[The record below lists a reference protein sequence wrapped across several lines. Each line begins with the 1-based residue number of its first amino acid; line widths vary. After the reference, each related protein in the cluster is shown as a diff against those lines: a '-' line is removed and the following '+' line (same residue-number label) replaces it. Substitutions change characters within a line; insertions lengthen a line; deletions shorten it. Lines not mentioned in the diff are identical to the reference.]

1 MALEWSTARV
11 VGSGGMGV
19 VYEAWDRQLERRV
32 ALKVLHAHLT
42 ADPAHRDRLLQEA
55 RMAARVEHPN
65 VVRVYAVHAEDEGLA
80 VEMEFIEGT
89 PLHGLLGGRQMS
101 PSQAADLMRQVLEA
115 LAACH
120 EKGVVHGD
128 LKPSNL
134 MVTAS
139 GRVVLTDFGIARAI
153 LYGEG
158 TATPSVSLSA
168 PIWATPQYCPPEA
181 WDGARPSPAWD
192 LYALGVVMHEAL
204 AGCLPFD
211 AQTPAALMRAK
222 LEGRES
228 KVSAARSDIS
238 PALATLVDS
247 LMATHPEQRPV
258 SARTAL
264 AQLLATPEAKS
275 PPPITQPLE
284 HTPRKTAESRKPA
297 PARTLPGFPGLPGLS
312 PTPPTAE
319 LRVGRWLWL
328 GAGCVLGIAIAAGLL
343 WNRAPSKAPATE
355 LTTPAVG
362 ERGTI
367 LDLVTVGSTAY
378 FTYDDGVR
386 GRELWYARPSGE
398 IDLIADIN
406 PGEPSSNPSNI
417 RARGTGALFFAATT
431 NTAGR
436 EPWIV
441 TRSDSKHTAW
451 MIRDVFPGTGSSNPL
466 PVGAWGETM
475 MFYATTLQAGTE
487 LWVSNSKAE
496 QTSLLADLN
505 PKDGSSR
512 PTNPRFLADEEGLW
526 FLASDQYW
534 RLFRYEHAT
543 GETKELAHVVE
554 QVGELARVGQKL
566 LFAMLDTQYG
576 NELWVSGLESGT
588 LSLFKDINP
597 GILHGDPQQFFVW
610 KDRLYFQATTQN
622 DGAELW
628 VSDGTEAGTRLLCNI
643 ASGAESSYPFGFV
656 ATDKL
661 LFFRA
666 KNIASGQE
674 IFVTDGTE
682 AGTRLACDV
691 RAGAEGSTPYSL
703 AVVGKY
709 LFFTAEDGAH
719 GEELWALDIERLG
732 DPTAL
737 PHLVE
742 DLWPG
747 PTGAEPHNLSVTS
760 EGKAFFACKLPDGE
774 RIYRL
779 EVDETGWHLTPYPKL
794 PLHAGER
801 P

>member
-42 ADPAHRDRLLQEA
+42 ADPAHRDRLLLEA

-101 PSQAADLMRQVLEA
+101 PTQAADLMRQVLEA

-139 GRVVLTDFGIARAI
+139 GRVSLTDFGIARAI

-284 HTPRKTAESRKPA
+284 HTPRKTVESRKPA

-328 GAGCVLGIAIAAGLL
+328 GAGCVLGIAVAVAML
-343 WNRAPSKAPATE
+343 RKPESPPAE
-355 LTTPAVG
+355 VPEVTPAIG
-362 ERGTI
+362 EPGAI
-367 LDLVTVGSTAY
+367 LNLLTAGDSAY
-378 FTYDDGVR
+378 FTYDDGTR
-386 GRELWYARPSGE
+386 GRELWYARPTGE
-398 IDLIADIN
+398 IDIIADIN
-406 PGEPSSNPSNI
+406 PGESSSNPSDIKVRNKQSI
-417 RARGTGALFFAATT
+417 FFAATT
-431 NTAGR
+431 DAAGR
-436 EPWIV
+436 EPWMV
-441 TRSDSKHTAW
+441 MRASNSHSAW
-451 MIRDVFPGTGSSNPL
+451 MIKDVFPGAGSSNPL
-466 PVGAWGETM
+466 PLGAWGETM
-475 MFYATTLQAGTE
+475 AFYATTLQAGTE
-487 LWVSNSKAE
+487 VWVSNSKEE
-496 QTSLLADLN
+496 QTSMLVDLN
-505 PKDGSSR
+505 PGDLNSK
-512 PTNPRFLADEEGLW
+512 PPNPRTLADATGMYM
-526 FLASDQYW
+526 LASNQFWQLVRYDHERGEV
-534 RLFRYEHAT
+534 RLLAQVT
-543 GETKELAHVVE
+543 QDLGEMAQL
-554 QVGELARVGQKL
+554 GRKL
-566 LFAMLDTQYG
+566 LLEFVDAEHG
-576 NELWVSGLESGT
+576 NELWGLDLDTGN
-588 LSLFKDINP
+588 LSLLKDINP
-597 GILHGDPQQFFVW
+597 GRLHSDPQQFFVW
-610 KDRLYFQATTQN
+610 KDRMYFRATTQL
-622 DGAELW
+622 DGGELW
-628 VSDGTEAGTRLLCNI
+628 VSDGTDAGTHMLCNI
-643 ASGAESSYPFGFV
+643 SPGTDSSDPFGFV
-656 ATDKL
+656 PADNL
-661 LFFRA
+661 LFFRGRNA
-666 KNIASGQE
+666 GAGQE

-691 RAGAEGSTPYSL
+691 RAGSDDSTPYSL
-703 AVVGKY
+703 AVLGKF
-709 LFFTAEDGAH
+709 LFFTADDGAH

-732 DPTAL
+732 DPTVL
-737 PHLVE
+737 PQLVA

-747 PTGAEPHNLSVTS
+747 PQGAEPHNLSVTS

-779 EVDETGWHLTPYPKL
+779 EVHGGEWQLTQYSKL
-794 PLHAGER
+794 PFRER
-801 P
+801 DKQ

>member
-65 VVRVYAVHAEDEGLA
+65 VVRIYAVHAEEEGLA
-80 VEMEFIEGT
+80 VEMEFVDGT

-101 PSQAADLMRQVLEA
+101 PTQAADLMRQVLEA
-115 LAACH
+115 LGACH

-139 GRVVLTDFGIARAI
+139 GRVLLTDFGIARAI

-192 LYALGVVMHEAL
+192 LYALGVLMHEAL
-204 AGCLPFD
+204 AGRLPFD

-228 KVSAARSDIS
+228 HIRDARDDIS
-238 PALATLVDS
+238 PALAALVDG
-247 LMATHPEQRPV
+247 LMATATERRPQ
-258 SARTAL
+258 SARAAL
-264 AQLLATPEAKS
+264 ALLHATPEAMA

-284 HTPRKTAESRKPA
+284 HTPKKPTETRKPA

-319 LRVGRWLWL
+319 LRLGRWLWL
-328 GAGCVLGIAIAAGLL
+328 GAGCVLGIAVAVAMLRNAG
-343 WNRAPSKAPATE
+343 PPPAGTPVA
-355 LTTPAVG
+355 TPAVG
-362 ERGTI
+362 EPGTI
-367 LDLVTVGSTAY
+367 LDLMTSGDVAY
-378 FTYDDGVR
+378 FTYDDGIR
-386 GRELWYARPSGE
+386 GRELWYARPTGE
-398 IDLIADIN
+398 IDIIADIN
-406 PGEPSSNPSNI
+406 PGASSSNPSDI
-417 RARGTGALFFAATT
+417 KSRMRPGIFFAATT
-431 NTAGR
+431 DAAGR

-441 TRSDSKHTAW
+441 TRTSNSHSAW
-451 MIRDVFPGTGSSNPL
+451 MIKDVFPGTGSSNPI
-466 PVGAWGETM
+466 PVGAWGETVA
-475 MFYATTLQAGTE
+475 FYATTLQAGTE
-487 LWVSNSKAE
+487 LWVSNSNVE
-496 QTSLLADLN
+496 QTSLLADIVAG
-505 PKDGSSR
+505 DGTSKPS
-512 PTNPRFLADEEGLW
+512 NPRTLLDEAGMY
-526 FLASDQYW
+526 FIASSQSW
-534 RLFRYEHAT
+534 HLFRYEHAT
-543 GETKELAHVVE
+543 GATHKLSRVPQ
-554 QVGELARVGQKL
+554 QVGEMAL
-566 LFAMLDTQYG
+566 LNGNVLVSIVDKEYG
-576 NELWVSGLESGT
+576 NELWIYDKERGT
-588 LSLFKDINP
+588 LDLLRDINP
-597 GILHGDPQQFFVW
+597 GGLHSDPQQLFVW
-610 KDRLYFQATTQN
+610 KNQMYFQATTPEE
-622 DGAELW
+622 GAELW
-628 VSDGTEAGTRLLCNI
+628 VTDGTEAGTQMLCNI
-643 ASGAESSYPFGFV
+643 SPGAESSKPFGFV
-656 ATDKL
+656 ATDSL

-666 KNIASGQE
+666 GSSGAGPE

-691 RAGAEGSTPYSL
+691 RAGAEGSVPYSL
-703 AVVGKY
+703 AILGKY
-709 LFFTAEDGAH
+709 LFFTANDGAH

-732 DPTAL
+732 DPTVL
-737 PHLVE
+737 PQLVE

-747 PTGAEPHNLSVTS
+747 PQGAEPHNLSVTT
-760 EGKAFFACKLPDGE
+760 EGKAFFACKLPEGE

-779 EVDETGWHLTPYPKL
+779 EVDGAEWQLTQYPKL
-794 PLHAGER
+794 PLREGDKR
-801 P
+801 